1 MTTSA
6 PTWTMAPPWDGKT
19 PTDDA
24 QDHAEFAWH
33 NHLRHH
39 GYQDAPATYW
49 DVTTAPDGR
58 PMVTCRIVGARAVEA
73 LEKFA
78 GHGGSNFGGQDNQR
92 PVMDF
97 TEPGRVSCVWRD
109 NGVWVSLWAVEP
121 TAPATELEHA
131 EMPAP
136 EADPIRTFR
145 ALIPWLVTAA
155 GVLALI
161 ATAALITH

>member
-1 MTTSA
+1 MTTPA
-6 PTWTMAPPWDGKT
+6 PAWTMAPPWDGKT

-33 NHLRHH
+33 NHLRHR

-58 PMVTCRIVGARAVEA
+58 PMVTCRIVGARALEA
-73 LEKFA
+73 LQTFA
-78 GHGGSNFGGQDNQR
+78 GHGGSNFGGADNQK

-109 NGVWVSLWAVEP
+109 NGVWVALWAVETP
-121 TAPATELEHA
+121 APALA
-131 EMPAP
+131 PIPAP
-136 EADPIRTFR
+136 AEPLDAPAPTVGRFRCLLRLLTFKDSR
-145 ALIPWLVTAA
+145 P
-155 GVLALI
+155 
-161 ATAALITH
+161 